1 MFWVFGHE
9 ASEILGPQL
18 IRDAGIEPAIPWIGK
33 QSPNPWATREVPQ
46 VNLVGQGYMEDSYN
60 CNGCDQ
66 SVITVETMK
75 SVRLSKGIKLEMNF

>member
-1 MFWVFGHE
+1 
-9 ASEILGPQL
+9 
-18 IRDAGIEPAIPWIGK
+18 
-33 QSPNPWATREVPQ
+33 
-46 VNLVGQGYMEDSYN
+46 MEDSYN